1 MCPIAAP
8 RRCSTA
14 LLAGE
19 VQLVVDPSTT
29 SLAHIQSG
37 KSARWPSRA
46 TRTPTLP
53 DVPTT
58 AEAGYPKL
66 SSPFWL
72 GVVAPAGTPPAI
84 VAKLNAAFR
93 ETLAPPETRDRLANF
108 GAEAKI
114 GTPEAFGKLIA
125 KRARVVAAASSGT
138 PTSPWSDARRLGAY
152 S

>member
-1 MCPIAAP
+1 
-8 RRCSTA
+8 
-14 LLAGE
+14 
-19 VQLVVDPSTT
+19 
-29 SLAHIQSG
+29 
-37 KSARWPSRA
+37 
-46 TRTPTLP
+46 LP

-84 VAKLNAAFR
+84 IAKLNGAFR
-93 ETLAPPETRDRLANF
+93 ETLGAPETRERLANF

-125 KRARVVAAASSGT
+125 NELALVAGVVR
-138 PTSPWSDARRLGAY
+138 DANITVE
-152 S
+152 